1 MKTTFTF
8 LCFAFA
14 IMMFVSCNSDKKNM
28 EQEEK
33 KIKAIDVA
41 DLDTTV
47 NPADD
52 FYQYA
57 TGGWQKNNPLPD
69 EESRFGSFDM
79 LAKETNQKVNDLITG
94 LTEKENTVNSV
105 EWKIATFYSLGM
117 DSTKLQKDGLK
128 PVEAL
133 LKSVDAVKTKDDLLI
148 AIADFHKKGIPTS
161 FVLFGSA
168 DSKNSDM
175 EIAYLYQGG
184 LGLPNRDY
192 YTGNDTRSNEI
203 KAEYKKHIAKMFE
216 LFGTNTSDA
225 KTFADIIFEFEFK
238 LAEKSMTNL
247 ELRDPYATTNRMS
260 LAELS
265 AISPKF
271 DFNKYFN
278 LVGLKEQE
286 IVNLSQP
293 NFFKA
298 FSDVF
303 SKTDM
308 ETWKLY
314 LKWSVINSSAA
325 YLNTEIADADW
336 AFYGKFLTGA
346 LSQQPRWRK
355 VVNKTNSSLG
365 EAVGQIFVKEYFPP
379 EAKERMEQLVE
390 NLRFAFAER
399 LKVLDWMSEGTKLKA
414 LEKLEAINVKI
425 GYPSKWKDYSSLNIK
440 NDFYYSNIIRSNEF
454 EFADMISKIGKTVDK
469 DQWFMNPQTVNAYYS
484 SSMNEICFPAGIL
497 QPPFFYLDADDAVN
511 YGAIGVVIGHEMTH
525 GFDDKGRSYDKD
537 GNLKDWWTAEDA
549 TRFDAKS
556 KVLVDRFDNIF
567 VLPDLRA
574 DGKLS
579 LGENIADYGGLKIS
593 YDALMMALN
602 GETPDKI
609 DGFTAQQR
617 FYLAYSK
624 IWGQNIR
631 ETEIRR
637 RTKEDVHSLGEW
649 RVNGQLPGIKEFH
662 DAFGIKPGDKM
673 YLQPDK
679 WATIW

>member
-8 LCFAFA
+8 LCSA
-14 IMMFVSCNSDKKNM
+14 ITIMILVSCNSDKKNM
-28 EQEEK
+28 KQEEK
-33 KIKAIDVA
+33 LIKAIDVA
-41 DLDTTV
+41 DLDTTIS
-47 NPADD
+47 PADD

-69 EESRFGSFDM
+69 EESRFGSFDL

-94 LTEKENTVNSV
+94 LTEKENTVNSI

-117 DSTKLQKDGLK
+117 DSSKLEKDALK

-133 LKSVDAVKTKDDLLI
+133 LKKVEAVKNSDDLLKTL
-148 AIADFHKKGIPTS
+148 ADFHKMGIPTA

-192 YTGNDTRSNEI
+192 YTGNDARSEEI
-203 KAEYKKHIAKMFE
+203 KEKYKKHIAKMFE
-216 LFGTNTSDA
+216 LFGTNSSDA
-225 KTFADIIFEFEFK
+225 KACADKIFGLEYKF
-238 LAEKSMTNL
+238 AEKSMTNL
-247 ELRDPYATTNRMS
+247 ELRDPYATTNRMNMD
-260 LAELS
+260 ELS

-271 DFNKYFN
+271 DFKKYFN

-286 IVNLSQP
+286 IINVSQP
-293 NFFKA
+293 TFFKT
-298 FSDVF
+298 FDNIF
-303 SKTDM
+303 NETDI

-314 LKWSVINSSAA
+314 LKWNVINSSAA
-325 YLNTEIADADW
+325 YLNTEIVNADW
-336 AFYGKFLTGA
+336 EFYGKFLTGA

-355 VVNKTNSSLG
+355 VVNKTNSCLG
-365 EAVGQIFVKEYFPP
+365 EAVGQIFVEEYFPP
-379 EAKERMEQLVE
+379 EAKDRMEQLVE
-390 NLRFAFAER
+390 NLRAAFAER
-399 LKVLDWMSEGTKLKA
+399 IKVLDWMSDGTKLKA
-414 LEKLEAINVKI
+414 HEKLAAINVKI
-425 GYPSKWKDYSSLNIK
+425 GYPNKWKDYSSLKIA
-440 NDFYYSNIIRSNEF
+440 NDYYYSNIIRSNEF
-454 EFADMISKIGKTVDK
+454 KFADMISKIGKPVDK
-469 DQWFMNPQTVNAYYS
+469 DEWFMNPQTVNAYYS

-497 QPPFFYLDADDAVN
+497 QAPFFYLDADDAVN

-537 GNLKDWWTAEDA
+537 GNLKDWWTNEDA
-549 TRFDAKS
+549 KRFDEKS
-556 KVLVDRFDNIF
+556 KVLIERFDNIF

-593 YDALMMALN
+593 YDALMMALD
-602 GETPDKI
+602 GTIPDKI

-649 RVNGQLPGIKEFH
+649 RVNGQLSGIKEFH

-673 YLQPDK
+673 FLPLEK
-679 WATIW
+679 WASIW